1 MFGKRKQDDTNRDSA
16 TTETKPGSDTS
27 PTKTFSRPDT
37 SAALGR
43 QPSPPMRPDSLRRSS
58 ALGATP
64 ARRSSDET
72 ESKKLIVGRGI
83 SLSGEIKACEKL
95 VVEGEVEAD
104 LAGCEILEISE
115 SGLYKG
121 SASVTSADISG
132 RFEGK
137 LTVHELLLVRANGHV
152 TGTIHYGEL
161 EIERGGRITGTI
173 ELSKAGGL
181 SPAKSEIRT
190 SEGGSAQGPDDRVA
204 KNGAAA
210 SSRAASST
218 SH

>member
-1 MFGKRKQDDTNRDSA
+1 MFGKRKQDDTNRNSA
-16 TTETKPGSDTS
+16 ATETKPGSDIS
-27 PTKTFSRPDT
+27 PTKSFSRPD
-37 SAALGR
+37 AAAVLGR
-43 QPSPPMRPDSLRRSS
+43 QPSPAIRSDSLRRSNS
-58 ALGATP
+58 LGASP
-64 ARRSSDET
+64 PRRSSDET

-137 LTVHELLLVRANGHV
+137 LTVHELLLVRASGHV

-173 ELSKAGGL
+173 ELSKSSETSAGR
-181 SPAKSEIRT
+181 SEPGRM
-190 SEGGSAQGPDDRVA
+190 QGTDERAA
-204 KNGAAA
+204 KNGLSTTA
-210 SSRAASST
+210 RAASGGQG
-218 SH
+218 